1 MPVKLIWTDAQD
13 TQIRRLRAEGA
24 SWDTIAAVLGVT
36 RWTAI
41 ERGRSI
47 GARHPPREFVPRPE
61 DPARDPLPAGHP
73 RTWGAM
79 NIGTVLEGAPY
90 PLPFFRR

>member
-1 MPVKLIWTDAQD
+1 MPTKINWTDAQD
-13 TQIRRLRAEGA
+13 TQIKRLRIEGA
-24 SWDTIAAVLGVT
+24 SWDTIAAILGVT

-41 ERGRSI
+41 ERGRRI
-47 GARHPPREFVPRPE
+47 GARSPPRTFVPPPE

-73 RTWGAM
+73 RTWGVM
-79 NIGTVLEGAPY
+79 TEGSVLEGLPY